1 VIAHVV
7 LLQPRATLSAA
18 ERQAA
23 FATLARTASDVSEIR
38 RFRIGRRVRH
48 GLPGYEQSMTQDY
61 EFALIIEFDGS
72 DALKRYLKAPAHA
85 ALGHL
90 FATATAAAL
99 AYDYE
104 IVDAADASRL
114 L

>member
-7 LLQPRATLSAA
+7 LLQPRASLSAV
-18 ERQAA
+18 ERRAA
-23 FATLARTASDVSEIR
+23 LATLARAASDLTDIR

-48 GLPGYEQSMTQDY
+48 GLPGYEQAMAQDY
-61 EFALIIEFDGS
+61 EFALIVEVEDV

-104 IVDAADASRL
+104 IVEPTEAARL

>member
-1 VIAHVV
+1 MIAHVV
-7 LLQPRATLSAA
+7 LLQPRASLSATQ
-18 ERQAA
+18 RQDALSTIA
-23 FATLARTASDVSEIR
+23 QAASDVPEIR

-48 GLPGYEQSMTQDY
+48 GLPGYESSMTEDY
-61 EFALIIEFDGS
+61 EFMLMLEFDDV
-72 DALKRYLKAPAHA
+72 DALKRYVQAPAHG

-104 IVDAADASRL
+104 IVEPVDAGRL

>member
-1 VIAHVV
+1 MIAHVV
-7 LLQPRATLSAA
+7 LLQPRASLSAA
-18 ERQAA
+18 DREATL
-23 FATLARTASDVSEIR
+23 ATLARAASDVPGIR

-48 GLPGYEQSMTQDY
+48 GLPGYEQSMVQEYD
-61 EFALIIEFDGS
+61 FALLIEFDDV

-104 IVDAADASRL
+104 IVEASEASRL

>member
-7 LLQPRATLSAA
+7 LLQPRANLSAA
-18 ERQAA
+18 DRQAA
-23 FATLARTASDVSEIR
+23 LGTLARAASLVPDIR

-48 GLPGYEQSMTQDY
+48 GLHGYEQTMAQDY
-61 EFALIIEFDGS
+61 EFALIIEFDNVE
-72 DALKRYLKAPAHA
+72 ALKRYLQAPAHS

-104 IVDAADASRL
+104 IVEPADAERL

>member
-1 VIAHVV
+1 MIAHVV
-7 LLQPRATLSAA
+7 LLQPRATLSDA
-18 ERQAA
+18 ERRDAM
-23 FATLARTASDVSEIR
+23 ATLARAASDVPGIR

-48 GLPGYEQSMTQDY
+48 GLPGYEQLMAQDY
-61 EFALIIEFDGS
+61 EFALIIEVDDL

-90 FATATAAAL
+90 FATATTAAV
-99 AYDYE
+99 AYDYD
-104 IVDAADASRL
+104 IVDADEAMRL